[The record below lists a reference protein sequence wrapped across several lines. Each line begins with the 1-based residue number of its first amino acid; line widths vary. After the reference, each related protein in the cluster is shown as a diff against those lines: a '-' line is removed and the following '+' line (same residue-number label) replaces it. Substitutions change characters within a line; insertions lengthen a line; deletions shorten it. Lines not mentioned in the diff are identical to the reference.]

1 VLRLILKK
9 VNLMN
14 VVGIRQSTNSSK
26 STLNKFKNN
35 VSGTTNCSENI
46 IHKPPRFADEFIKLS
61 SVRYKPEKIYTKQCP
76 GSKPICERTQCQ
88 YSTLIYEH
96 AYKISQGQSSNSTMK
111 CPYTCID
118 QQSTSKKVKTS

>member
-1 VLRLILKK
+1 
-9 VNLMN
+9 MN

-46 IHKPPRFADEFIKLS
+46 IHKPPRFADEFIKVS

-88 YSTLIYEH
+88 
-96 AYKISQGQSSNSTMK
+96 SSNSTMK

>member
-1 VLRLILKK
+1 
-9 VNLMN
+9 MN
-14 VVGIRQSTNSSK
+14 NAGIRQPTDCSI

-46 IHKPPRFADEFIKLS
+46 IHKPPRFADKFIKIS

-88 YSTLIYEH
+88 NSTRLINRH
-96 AYKISQGQSSNSTMK
+96 TYKISQGQSSNSTMK

-118 QQSTSKKVKTS
+118 